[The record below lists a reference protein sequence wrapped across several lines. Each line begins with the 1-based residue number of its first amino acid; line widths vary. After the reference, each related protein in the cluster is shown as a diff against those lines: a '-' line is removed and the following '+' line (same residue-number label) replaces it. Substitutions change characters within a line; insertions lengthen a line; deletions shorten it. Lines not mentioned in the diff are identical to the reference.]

1 MLITI
6 QAAAR
11 PREILLHTHIT
22 PRAPQR
28 IRNELRF
35 RHISVVSKS
44 LIAEAFWRITFT
56 GEDLAGFHSPSFD
69 DHIKV
74 FFAAEAGALSVLP
87 QMTDEGIVWPG
98 GVRPVARDYT
108 PLAFNGRDA
117 LTLDFWRHD
126 GGIASGWAE
135 QAAVGDRLVIGGPRG
150 SCVAPV
156 DYAWQL
162 YVCDETGLPA
172 VKRRLAEIQ
181 AQHVHLFAFADAD
194 VGAAYLGDLD
204 GVTVSWLGSSARQA
218 DNLQLLW
225 DQLAALPLPET
236 EYFIWLT
243 GEGEGVKRL
252 SDYFIQQR
260 GAHPDVVR
268 AVAYW
273 HRK

>member
-11 PREILLHTHIT
+11 SWESLLHHNTT

-28 IRNELRF
+28 VRNELRF
-35 RHISVVSKS
+35 RHISVVSKTP
-44 LIAEAFWRITFT
+44 IAEAFWRITFT
-56 GEDLAGFHSPSFD
+56 GDDLAGFHSPSFD

-74 FFAAEAGALSVLP
+74 FFAPEAGALSVLP
-87 QMTDEGIVWPG
+87 QMTEDGIVWPG

-108 PLAFNGRDA
+108 PLAFNGLDA

-135 QAAVGDRLVIGGPRG
+135 QAAVGDRLIIGGPRG
-150 SCVAPV
+150 SSVAPV

-194 VGAAYLGDLD
+194 VGEAYLGDLD
-204 GVTVSWLGSSARQA
+204 GVTVSWLGSGTMQA
-218 DNLQLLW
+218 DTLQPLV
-225 DQLAALPLPET
+225 DQLAAVPLPEAD
-236 EYFIWLT
+236 YFIWLT
-243 GEGEGVKRL
+243 GEGEAVKRL
-252 SDYFIQQR
+252 SDYFTQQR